1 MLRPIISSIAF
12 AAAGL
17 MLAGPAVAEELK
29 FKVVMTEVG
38 GSTMDVEAFKG
49 HSIGA
54 TKYAGAAMFDDG
66 RIAYK
71 TVVSTSEDSGETGTY
86 TGYSTYMFQ
95 NGDVLV
101 VQFKGGWSPDSN
113 GGDYTVVSGEGAY
126 KGATGT
132 GRFDAVENPWK
143 DADMFEG
150 TISVKR
156 AEPLCVSE

>member
-1 MLRPIISSIAF
+1 MLRPMISSIAF

-17 MLAGPAVAEELK
+17 MVAGPAVAELK

-38 GSTMDVEAFKG
+38 GSTLDVEAFKG
-49 HSIGA
+49 HSVGA
-54 TKYAGAAMFDDG
+54 TKYAGAAVFNDG

-71 TVVSTSEDSGETGTY
+71 TVVSTSESAGETGTY

-101 VQFKGGWSPDSN
+101 VKFKGGWSPDSN
-113 GGDYTVVSGEGAY
+113 GGDYKVVSGEGAY

-156 AEPLCVSE
+156 ASD

>member
-1 MLRPIISSIAF
+1 MLRPIILSIAF

-17 MLAGPAVAEELK
+17 LLAGPAAAEELK

-38 GSTMDVEAFKG
+38 GSMMDVEAFKG

-54 TKYAGAAMFDDG
+54 TKYAGAAVFEDG

-71 TVVSTSEDSGETGTY
+71 TVVSTSESEGETGSY

-95 NGDVLV
+95 NGDTLV
-101 VQFKGGWSPDSN
+101 VKFTGGWSPDSN
-113 GGDYTVVSGEGAY
+113 GGDYEVVSGTGAY
-126 KGATGT
+126 EGATGT

-150 TISVKR
+150 TISVTR
-156 AEPLCVSE
+156 AGD